1 MAIEKNKQ
9 ESTMIWTD
17 RGRLVLGNLGEYH
30 EALYGLF
37 GPLKRQIPLVTNNVQ
52 ALRTKFTTEANN
64 LETEIRNAIPPPCS
78 RNEEEFSKEGYLY
91 RKRQK
96 GIGAPWK
103 RIYVILSKSHIFHIN
118 RL

>member
-9 ESTMIWTD
+9 ESTLIWTD

-37 GPLKRQIPLVTNNVQ
+37 GPLKRQIPFVTNNVQ
-52 ALRTKFTTEANN
+52 YLKTKFSSEVTS
-64 LETEIRNAIPPPCS
+64 LEQQIHNALPPPPFS
-78 RNEEEFSKEGYLY
+78 QNEEGFAKEGYLF

-103 RIYVILSKSHIFHIN
+103 RVYAILSI
-118 RL
+118 